1 LINRFGK
8 HAFYKAAL
16 CGFVLL
22 LGCTLDL
29 RADPFFTPTVLI
41 SLAIS
46 AALSAAS
53 IGLQLLFQP
62 KPKPQDKNKLQ
73 GDVRLTTVGEDI
85 PIPEPYGA
93 SLGDGQG
100 GFRLGGIIFYMSQI
114 RDVPVTI
121 PGNSGGGGG
130 KGAPRSTTSAKEH
143 HYFVDIALMVGRGPL
158 RVKQVKANTDILYQ
172 DFSQPNQLSGTTY
185 EAELYTSKSAGAGT
199 GADTDFSNLQKAT
212 LPNNEWVQW
221 NNVVAS
227 VTDPVEVYIAYK
239 STQDVEIDVTVNGT
253 VHAAVLPDSFGLVA
267 SINLPQSL
275 TIGSSNTIR
284 ITNKTAGYTLALDRI
299 VAGTG
304 EIITF
309 PGDPGDGGCY
319 LSGLQYQGYT
329 NPEPTYDY
337 QILRDPLVPDPRGC
351 NEFNYQANRNS
362 RGEVEAMLTGGSGLR
377 WYPGNKTQLPDPMLQ
392 AYFEGIYG
400 AGSTP
405 AFRNRCYLVLENF
418 EVTKYGTIPNFTF
431 VVEHETVN
439 SVGELF
445 AARALRAGLDTSE
458 FDFTELDAAPLRG
471 YCITNKQAPAR
482 EMELLCRV
490 YDVDVYEDFDGVI
503 RGVVPSETVVA
514 AIPADELA
522 AEENK
527 TGADDSGDAKPF
539 APFTTTFRDERDLP
553 FFLDASFFDP
563 TKDFEARNVH
573 SLREIGATSDRK
585 ENIETGVVF
594 TETEAQKFVDREL
607 HKLYVEKDGLKAS
620 LFHKY
625 TWLTPTDKI
634 SVEDVDGSVNN
645 MRIKAIDGWLPG
657 VLDVR
662 GVSRDAV
669 EYPPRLFV
677 VANTNPAI
685 DPVSP
690 PAPLVGTFIDLALFD
705 EQANP
710 GFYVAAA
717 ATDPHYMWAGASL
730 YRLGATSE
738 WEALT
743 GIPIQ
748 AVMGRTIA
756 GASGLLGDVPG
767 GWAAGDWDNTNAVT
781 IDLYNGELESLT
793 DAQVLDDKRNF
804 LVVGD
809 EVIQFGTA
817 TLVGGFPNRWTVS
830 HLQRQLSGT
839 ASTGHA
845 SQERAVLYTG
855 AWRYV
860 EQDPNIGGTTRTY
873 KFVGAGG
880 DINTASSVD
889 FNWQGRTLYN
899 QPIYNSVDNG
909 IPVLDTDVPIIG
921 TEGSQLHVF
930 IHRPIVNGF
939 SADRAEIRVRKGS
952 DNSELRHIDIGNSI
966 DGLVLTPLDDSKVDY
981 RWQNKY
987 RLFGSDG
994 WSAWSAYATFTA
1006 ASPPPQPPVITV
1018 DPGDPGDPGDVNP
1031 VCFID
1036 GTEVLMADW
1045 TVKAIETIAAGD
1057 YVMAWGAGG
1066 RLMPASVK
1074 ASRRETVPAYRSLE
1088 LKADRLGVTE
1098 YHPFCADWRVKVRV
1112 KDMEAGQQIRAWA
1125 KGWDFEEIVS
1135 NEIVTPDGGV
1145 AVNNFEVDVWHTYL
1159 VRGPGA
1165 TSWKAVFNRK
1175 SET

>member
-1 LINRFGK
+1 M
-8 HAFYKAAL
+8 Y
-16 CGFVLL
+16 
-22 LGCTLDL
+22 
-29 RADPFFTPTVLI
+29 
-41 SLAIS
+41 
-46 AALSAAS
+46 
-53 IGLQLLFQP
+53 
-62 KPKPQDKNKLQ
+62 
-73 GDVRLTTVGEDI
+73 
-85 PIPEPYGA
+85 
-93 SLGDGQG
+93 
-100 GFRLGGIIFYMSQI
+100 
-114 RDVPVTI
+114 
-121 PGNSGGGGG
+121 
-130 KGAPRSTTSAKEH
+130 
-143 HYFVDIALMVGRGPL
+143 
-158 RVKQVKANTDILYQ
+158 
-172 DFSQPNQLSGTTY
+172 
-185 EAELYTSKSAGAGT
+185 
-199 GADTDFSNLQKAT
+199 
-212 LPNNEWVQW
+212 
-221 NNVVAS
+221 
-227 VTDPVEVYIAYK
+227 
-239 STQDVEIDVTVNGT
+239 
-253 VHAAVLPDSFGLVA
+253 
-267 SINLPQSL
+267 
-275 TIGSSNTIR
+275 
-284 ITNKTAGYTLALDRI
+284 
-299 VAGTG
+299 
-304 EIITF
+304 
-309 PGDPGDGGCY
+309 
-319 LSGLQYQGYT
+319 
-329 NPEPTYDY
+329 
-337 QILRDPLVPDPRGC
+337 
-351 NEFNYQANRNS
+351 
-362 RGEVEAMLTGGSGLR
+362 
-377 WYPGNKTQLPDPMLQ
+377 
-392 AYFEGIYG
+392 
-400 AGSTP
+400 
-405 AFRNRCYLVLENF
+405 
-418 EVTKYGTIPNFTF
+418 
-431 VVEHETVN
+431 
-439 SVGELF
+439 
-445 AARALRAGLDTSE
+445 
-458 FDFTELDAAPLRG
+458 
-471 YCITNKQAPAR
+471 
-482 EMELLCRV
+482 
-490 YDVDVYEDFDGVI
+490 
-503 RGVVPSETVVA
+503 
-514 AIPADELA
+514 
-522 AEENK
+522 
-527 TGADDSGDAKPF
+527 
-539 APFTTTFRDERDLP
+539 
-553 FFLDASFFDP
+553 
-563 TKDFEARNVH
+563 
-573 SLREIGATSDRK
+573 
-585 ENIETGVVF
+585 
-594 TETEAQKFVDREL
+594 
-607 HKLYVEKDGLKAS
+607 
-620 LFHKY
+620 
-625 TWLTPTDKI
+625 
-634 SVEDVDGSVNN
+634 
-645 MRIKAIDGWLPG
+645 
-657 VLDVR
+657 R

-767 GWAAGDWDNTNAVT
+767 GWAAGDWDNTNTVT

-909 IPVLDTDVPIIG
+909 IPELDTDLPTVG
-921 TEGSQLHVF
+921 TEGGNWHIF
-930 IHRPIVNGF
+930 IHRPVANGF
-939 SADRAEIRVRKGS
+939 SADRAEIRVRNRPTIPYCGTLMS
-952 DNSELRHIDIGNSI
+952 A
-966 DGLVLTPLDDSKVDY
+966 TPSTASCWPRSTIQQGRLPLAEQIPAVWLGRVECVERLQDDP
-981 RWQNKY
+981 
-987 RLFGSDG
+987 
-994 WSAWSAYATFTA
+994 A
-1006 ASPPPQPPVITV
+1006 ASPPPQPPIITV

-1145 AVNNFEVDVWHTYL
+1145 AVNNFEVDVWHTIFGTRAGGDKL
-1159 VRGPGA
+1159 EGGVSTASRKLRGQ
-1165 TSWKAVFNRK
+1165 
-1175 SET
+1175 